1 MQQLTIGIVTGEAS
15 GDLLG
20 ADLIFALRHKL
31 LNNAENNPNQYT
43 EIKIVGVLGPKLQKL
58 AQDYNNISVELLYDS
73 EALAIMGFV
82 EPIKQ
87 LPRLLKM
94 RKHLIN
100 YFVQNPPD
108 VFIGIDSPDF
118 NLGIEKKLKKNNIK
132 TIHYVSPS
140 VWAWRK
146 GRIKT
151 IKKAVDLMLV
161 LFPFEKE
168 FYQEYRVNSVFIG
181 HPLADNIPIEIDQ
194 IAAREKLNLGLIS
207 DSDSYSY
214 LILAML
220 PGSRLS
226 EIEYLAPLYIQS
238 ALQLKLKLK
247 AKNKKLKILVP
258 IASKKVE
265 EKFDEIKLNLDPLNK
280 LEIIKVN
287 NQAQAV
293 MQASDLV
300 LITSGTATLEAMLCK
315 RPMVVVFKT
324 SKLNAFI
331 AKLVIKLKYF
341 SLPNLLFNQKIVPEF
356 FQEQATI
363 NNIEHELLNYFENK
377 KLYSDTQDKFTQM
390 HKTLKMQ
397 ASQQAADAVL
407 GLLKN

>member
-1 MQQLTIGIVTGEAS
+1 MITGEAS

-20 ADLIFALRHKL
+20 ADLILALRNKL
-31 LNNAENNPNQYT
+31 LNNAENNPNPNSYT
-43 EIKIVGVLGPKLQKL
+43 EIKVIGVLGPRLKKL
-58 AQDYNNISVELLYDS
+58 AEDYADISVELLYDS
-73 EALAIMGFV
+73 EALAIMGFI

-100 YFVQNPPD
+100 YFIQNPPD

-118 NLGIEKKLKKNNIK
+118 NLGIEKKLKQNNIK

-161 LFPFEKE
+161 LFPFEKK
-168 FYQEYRVNSVFIG
+168 FYQEHQVNSVFIG

-194 IAAREKLNLGLIS
+194 AAAREKLNLGLIS
-207 DSDSYSY
+207 GSDSSSD
-214 LILAML
+214 LHSVLAML

-226 EIEYLAPLYIQS
+226 EIEYLAPLYIQT
-238 ALQLKLKLK
+238 ALQLKLKLETQ
-247 AKNKKLKILVP
+247 NKKMKILVP

-265 EKFDEIKLNLDPLNK
+265 EKFDEIKLNLDPENK
-280 LEIIKVN
+280 LEIIKIN
-287 NQAQAV
+287 NQAQTV

-324 SKLNAFI
+324 SKFNAFI
-331 AKLVIKLKYF
+331 ARLFIKLKYF

-356 FQEQATI
+356 FQEQATVE
-363 NNIEHELLNYFENK
+363 NLECELLNYLENK
-377 KLYSDTQDKFTQM
+377 KLYSDTQDKFIQM

-397 ASQQAADAVL
+397 ASQRAAEAVL
-407 GLLKN
+407 GLIKF